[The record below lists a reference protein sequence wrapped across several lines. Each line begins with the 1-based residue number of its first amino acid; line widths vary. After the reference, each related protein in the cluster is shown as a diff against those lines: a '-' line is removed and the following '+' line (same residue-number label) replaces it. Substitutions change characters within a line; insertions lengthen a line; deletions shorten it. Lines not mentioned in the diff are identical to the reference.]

1 MNDSS
6 SDDSIVFLGTE
17 AVRKIEKD
25 RDMRM
30 DFSLTFF
37 TVSSKYVYMFLS
49 LNKYSSVTKKI
60 YTLKN

>member
-30 DFSLTFF
+30 DFSWTFF
-37 TVSSKYVYMFLS
+37 TVLSKYVYMFLS

>member
-17 AVRKIEKD
+17 SVRKIEKG

-30 DFSLTFF
+30 DFS
-37 TVSSKYVYMFLS
+37 
-49 LNKYSSVTKKI
+49 
-60 YTLKN
+60 